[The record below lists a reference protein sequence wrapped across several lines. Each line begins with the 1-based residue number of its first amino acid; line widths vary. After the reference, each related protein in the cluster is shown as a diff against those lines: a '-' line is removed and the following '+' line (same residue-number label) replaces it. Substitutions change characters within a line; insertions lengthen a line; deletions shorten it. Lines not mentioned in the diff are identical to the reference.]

1 MLIYCLLIIKIEDVY
16 EDFSKDKNLIDFS
29 DYSLNSRFYDSAN
42 KNVIGKMK
50 DELKGKIISEFLG
63 LKSNMYSLIDV
74 DGEEVN

>member
-29 DYSLNSRFYDSAN
+29 DYSLNSRFHDSAN

-50 DELKGKIISEFLG
+50 DELKGKIISEFIG
-63 LKSNMYSLIDV
+63 LKSNMYSLIAV

>member
-50 DELKGKIISEFLG
+50 DELKGKIISEFIG
-63 LKSNMYSLIDV
+63 LKSNMYSLIAV